1 MLVSLQC
8 LGFASGRND
17 TEGKAGYENYI
28 SIKGSSNVNEFEL
41 INASPSI
48 SETSEAVRNNGTF
61 RKIQIAVEDFTG
73 PNDRMIEDFK
83 EMVNAGNYPFITIF
97 IEQKELADFDE
108 TTGLT
113 NFKTKISIAG
123 VSGKYTVPCIIESK
137 LDGGYYLEGS
147 FPIKLTDFKIA
158 PPEKL
163 LGLVQVKN
171 KVFINFVFNFDTEEI
186 LTENL

>member
-1 MLVSLQC
+1 MQSLS
-8 LGFASGRND
+8 FASDRID
-17 TEGKAGYENYI
+17 AKGKADYENYI

-48 SETSEAVRNNGTF
+48 SETSEADTNNGTF
-61 RKIQIAVEDFTG
+61 RKIQIAVDNFTS
-73 PNDRMIEDFK
+73 PNEQMIEDFK
-83 EMVNAGNYPFITIF
+83 KMVDAGSYPFITIF

-123 VSGKYTVPCIIESK
+123 VSGNYTVPCIIESK
-137 LDGGYYLEGS
+137 LDGGYYLDGS
-147 FPIKLTDFKIA
+147 FPIKLTDFGIE

-171 KVFINFVFNFDTEEI
+171 KVFINFVFNFDTDEI
-186 LTENL
+186 LTENM